1 MDKLCIH
8 EFLVQYKGK
17 RFEYK
22 FENFPKNV
30 ICSFKNTEIS
40 DIMKFRNA
48 RHICI
53 YATSLKHLSNIA
65 WHAKSHLQLLSLLR
79 ELKLIASAYK
89 FMQSICIY
97 SPTFNSI
104 ESRTQQLFKITFAI
118 VLDRVIKN
126 CKNGFSYCKP
136 CVY

>member
-30 ICSFKNTEIS
+30 ICFKNTEIFA
-40 DIMKFRNA
+40 IMQFRNA

-53 YATSLKHLSNIA
+53 YATSLKHFSNIA
-65 WHAKSHLQLLSLLR
+65 WHAQSNLQLLSLLR
-79 ELKLIASAYK
+79 ELKLIASAYI
-89 FMQSICIY
+89 FMQYIYIPQLSIQSNQEHSSY
-97 SPTFNSI
+97 S
-104 ESRTQQLFKITFAI
+104 R
-118 VLDRVIKN
+118 
-126 CKNGFSYCKP
+126 
-136 CVY
+136 